1 MRIATVARE
10 AEHRGWPV
18 GRQLPCPTIP
28 IPISLRSSAVT
39 FGRTIFVDLV
49 VAESRLIPL
58 KAKAPQPTPISMVV
72 TLTVSLQSSSGPNGA
87 RALSFQ
93 CGYGY
98 CPELPGHVRSMRC

>member
-10 AEHRGWPV
+10 AEHRLACSAAIAS
-18 GRQLPCPTIP
+18 RSTRRCPTIP

-58 KAKAPQPTPISMVV
+58 KAKAPQLTPDIHGCY
-72 TLTVSLQSSSGPNGA
+72 LNGQPA
-87 RALSFQ
+87 IIFRAQ
-93 CGYGY
+93 RR
-98 CPELPGHVRSMRC
+98 PGR